1 MLSFVEVESCAA
13 WSEKRDPG
21 QEQITGKTRANAVS
35 VSPSRDEECFEL
47 NEFERA
53 LQLLALGCKSV
64 NKSRASGTQGTQ
76 GEPDRAG
83 PHRKDALSTQ
93 CCVVGKSALAIDRQ
107 QDGPDQ
113 VCNSLFS
120 CSSKQAMTVGAQTS
134 SRRIRDRN
142 PSPRTAVISNERRSF
157 TKPDLSRPPSQ
168 GSRSSSRR
176 MTSLS
181 SGMPRTFAVSVTTS
195 SGH

>member
-1 MLSFVEVESCAA
+1 MPSSSQPASMSQAWAARTTRFIRFIRATKRRHLGTRQSPSRIKSTTKISTTEMLRDFEVESCAA

-21 QEQITGKTRANAVS
+21 HQQITGKTRANAVS
-35 VSPSRDEECFEL
+35 VSPSRDEECFEH

-53 LQLLALGCKSV
+53 LQVLARGCKSV

-107 QDGPDQ
+107 
-113 VCNSLFS
+113 
-120 CSSKQAMTVGAQTS
+120 
-134 SRRIRDRN
+134 
-142 PSPRTAVISNERRSF
+142 
-157 TKPDLSRPPSQ
+157 
-168 GSRSSSRR
+168 
-176 MTSLS
+176 
-181 SGMPRTFAVSVTTS
+181 
-195 SGH
+195 